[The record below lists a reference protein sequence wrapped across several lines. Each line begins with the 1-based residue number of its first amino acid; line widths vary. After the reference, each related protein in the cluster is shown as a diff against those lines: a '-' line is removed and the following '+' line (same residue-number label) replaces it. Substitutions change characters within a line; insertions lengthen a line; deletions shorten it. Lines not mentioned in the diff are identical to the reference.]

1 MAFRDV
7 DLIIFQGG
15 SIKQRIAVVNSDGTV
30 RDLTGYSAKLQIR
43 ATPSSASP
51 LVTLTDGGGGL
62 TITAPSGFIDIIV
75 ANTTVSGYTFT
86 DGVWDLRINASTSD
100 TYEYLCGGNVH
111 VRKMVTQ

>member
-1 MAFRDV
+1 MAFKNV

-15 SIKQRIAVVNSDGTV
+15 SIKQRVAVLNSDGTV
-30 RDLTGYSAKLQIR
+30 RDLTGYNAKLQIR
-43 ATPSSASP
+43 STPTSVSP

-62 TITAPSGFIDIIV
+62 EITALSGTIDIVV